1 MVRPDGGQLREL
13 GALIDKQQLRP
24 AVSSVFALT
33 ALPEAFQAQRAARPP
48 GKVIIRVSR
57 PAPDDRT

>member
-1 MVRPDGGQLREL
+1 MKDTL
-13 GALIDKQQLRP
+13 
-24 AVSSVFALT
+24 ALT

-57 PAPDDRT
+57 PVPGHRT